1 MNPSACLF
9 REVKRTSLAT
19 AVLVFLLT
27 SGQATAQTTAPGDTE
42 PSRPA
47 DLQVASPDTTALD
60 PAELDAAFDAAHTLI
75 VSRVPVEAEVEWRRL
90 QGVLKSMSD
99 EPSARLGEAQRWRS
113 AALFYGQDVDAAL
126 TEADEAIAT
135 LRTAQDATAVN
146 LADAIEWKGQIHLL
160 RGRLSEARALF
171 EEARVVFASALPPS
185 DPEMFGIDAALAS
198 VDRRAGRYEDLVRR
212 MQPALAA
219 VQDSLPAAD
228 ATVMSARFQ
237 LASALAETGSRTE
250 ALAQYRRAYADSRAQ
265 RGLQDTFTVLAAESL
280 AMFELAQGNEFEAA
294 AMFEEALAQRQ
305 SGIGLP
311 FELAASWGMT
321 GLAALSLDRP
331 SEAETAFLN
340 SISGFEA
347 AVGPE
352 SRPVMTSLRHAASAA
367 AAQGDFAK
375 AIGYLDRALRVAS
388 VLNADPL
395 IVGQIKLGLAEYQS
409 DVALGEATATAEEA
423 VSALRSVR
431 PSTDFEV
438 MRAEV
443 TAGWVAA
450 RNGDIETGIQRVRDV
465 LPGLEIDL
473 SVKLAV
479 SGAPAPPR
487 DMRNAFGQAL
497 ETAFRADDI
506 ETGFRAAQ
514 ILIETDTARAAAA
527 AGARLGS
534 RSDALA
540 EALRDHQ
547 ENAARRQRL
556 DRAYSAA
563 IPSGDEAR
571 IADARTAVR
580 EAQVDYLASASRLER
595 DFPEVGSV
603 LGSDIVSVGEAQS
616 RLAPGEALVL
626 PLLTRDSL
634 YVFALTATTV
644 DWERTEIDRREISG
658 LVSRLRAADDPT
670 FGFRRDGVD
679 ALTPSRRTVSSFDRD
694 AALALYQAIFTPR
707 IGATTQGSDTLIFS
721 AGRDFAPVPWA
732 ALITEPAT
740 PERPAWLVRSVAVQV
755 APSVSALRREVVR
768 VDRADTLFAVGAAVF
783 GNAADGSALKS
794 LVDLPQA
801 RVELDALETAFPASR
816 VFRGREATE
825 TIVRTSD
832 LSDVDVLVFATH
844 GLMAGELP
852 GLSEP
857 ALAFSPGGS
866 TSDSDDGL
874 LTASEVTALKLDADW
889 VVLSAC
895 NSAAGDRPGA
905 AGFTG
910 LARAFLFAGGR
921 NVLVS
926 HWPVRDD
933 AAARMTVSTIQ
944 ASTAGQSPAQAL
956 RTAMLALMD
965 DPGVPNSAEPSVWAA
980 FAVVGS

>member
-1 MNPSACLF
+1 MTVA
-9 REVKRTSLAT
+9 
-19 AVLVFLLT
+19 
-27 SGQATAQTTAPGDTE
+27 GGTE
-42 PSRPA
+42 PSRSV
-47 DLQVASPDTTALD
+47 DLQVASPDTSPLD

-75 VSRVPVEAEVEWRRL
+75 VSRVPVEAEAEWRRL
-90 QGVLKSMSD
+90 QTVLKSMSD
-99 EPSARLGEAQRWRS
+99 QPSARLGEAQRWRS
-113 AALFYGQDVDAAL
+113 AALFYGQDVEAAL
-126 TEADEAIAT
+126 AEADEAIAT
-135 LRTAQDATAVN
+135 FRIAPDATAVS
-146 LADAIEWKGQIHLL
+146 LADAIEWKGQVHLL
-160 RGRLSEARALF
+160 RGRLNEARALF
-171 EEARVVFASALPPS
+171 EEARVIYSGALPPS
-185 DPEMFGIDAALAS
+185 DPEIFGIDAAIAS

-219 VQDSLPAAD
+219 VQDSLPVAD
-228 ATVMSARFQ
+228 GTVMSARLQ
-237 LASALAETGSRTE
+237 LASALAETGARTQ
-250 ALAQYRRAYADSRAQ
+250 ALAEYRRAYADSRAQ
-265 RGLQDTFTVLAAESL
+265 RGQSDNFTVVAAESL
-280 AMFELAQGNEFEAA
+280 AMFELAQGNEVEAA

-311 FELAASWGMT
+311 FELAASWGMN

-331 SEAETAFLN
+331 DEAETAFLN
-340 SISGFEA
+340 SISGFA
-347 AVGPE
+347 SAVGPD
-352 SRPVMTSLRHAASAA
+352 SRPVMTSLRNAASAA
-367 AAQGDFAK
+367 AARGDSAG
-375 AIGYLDRALRVAS
+375 AIVYLERALRIAD
-388 VLNADPL
+388 VLDADAL
-395 IVGQIKLGLAEYQS
+395 IVGQIKLGLTEYQS
-409 DVALGEATATAEEA
+409 DLSLDEATATAEEA
-423 VSALRSVR
+423 LLALRSVR
-431 PSTDFEV
+431 PSTDFDV

-450 RNGDIETGIQRVRDV
+450 RKGDVETGIQRVRDV
-465 LPGLEIDL
+465 MPGLETDL

-497 ETAFRADDI
+497 ETAFRANDV

-540 EALRDHQ
+540 EALRQHQ

-571 IADARTAVR
+571 IAAARAGAA
-580 EAQVDYLASASRLER
+580 EAQADYLASGARLDR

-603 LGSDIVSVGEAQS
+603 LGSDIVSVAEAQS

-644 DWERTEIDRREISG
+644 GWERTEIDRGDITG

-679 ALTPSRRTVSSFDRD
+679 ALTPSRRAVATFDRD
-694 AALALYQAIFTPR
+694 AAQALYRAVFTPA
-707 IGATTQGSDTLIFS
+707 IEATTEGRDTLIF
-721 AGRDFAPVPWA
+721 AAAREFAPVPWA
-732 ALITEPAT
+732 ALITEPGT

-768 VDRADTLFAVGAAVF
+768 VDRADTLFAAGAAVF
-783 GNAADGSALKS
+783 GDAADGSALKS

-801 RVELDALETAFPASR
+801 RAELDALEAAFASSR

-825 TIVRTSD
+825 TVVRTSD
-832 LSDVDVLVFATH
+832 LNDADVLVFATH

-857 ALAFSPGGS
+857 ALAFSPGRGS
-866 TSDSDDGL
+866 SDGDDGL

-933 AAARMTVSTIQ
+933 AAASMTVATIR
-944 ASTAGQSPAQAL
+944 ASVAGQSPAQAL

-965 DPGVPNSAEPSVWAA
+965 DPGVPNGADPSVWAA
-980 FAVVGS
+980 FTVVGS

>member
-1 MNPSACLF
+1 M
-9 REVKRTSLAT
+9 V
-19 AVLVFLLT
+19 
-27 SGQATAQTTAPGDTE
+27 
-42 PSRPA
+42 
-47 DLQVASPDTTALD
+47 
-60 PAELDAAFDAAHTLI
+60 
-75 VSRVPVEAEVEWRRL
+75 VSRVPVEAEAEWRRL
-90 QGVLKSMSD
+90 QGLLKTMNGQ
-99 EPSARLGEAQRWRS
+99 PSARLGEAQRWRS
-113 AALFYGQDVDAAL
+113 AALFYGQNIDAAL
-126 TEADEAIAT
+126 AEADEAIAT
-135 LRTAQDATAVN
+135 LRTAPDATVVG
-146 LADAIEWKGQIHLL
+146 LADAIEWKGQIYLL
-160 RGRLSEARALF
+160 RGRLNEARGVL
-171 EEARVVFASALPPS
+171 EEARGLLAGALPPS
-185 DPEMFGIDAALAS
+185 HPEMFGIDAAIAS

-219 VQDSLPAAD
+219 VQESLPVAD
-228 ATVMSARFQ
+228 GTVMSARLQ
-237 LASALAETGSRTE
+237 LASALAETGARPQ
-250 ALAQYRRAYADSRAQ
+250 ALAEYRRAYADSRAQ
-265 RGLQDTFTVLAAESL
+265 RGLSDTFTVLAAESL
-280 AMFELAQGNEFEAA
+280 GMFELAQGNEVEAA
-294 AMFEEALAQRQ
+294 AMFEQALAQRQ

-311 FELAASWGMT
+311 FELAASWGMN

-331 SEAETAFLN
+331 GEAEAAFLN
-340 SISGFEA
+340 SISGFES
-347 AVGPE
+347 AVGPD

-367 AAQGDFAK
+367 AARGDFAA
-375 AIGYLDRALRVAS
+375 AIAYLERALRI
-388 VLNADPL
+388 ADALDADAL

-409 DVALGEATATAEEA
+409 DLALGDATATVEEA
-423 VSALRSVR
+423 LSALRSVR
-431 PSTDFEV
+431 PSTDFDV

-443 TAGWVAA
+443 TAGWAAA
-450 RNGDIETGIQRVRDV
+450 RKGDVETGIRRVREV
-465 LPGLEIDL
+465 LPGLETDL

-497 ETAFRADDI
+497 ETAFRADDV

-527 AGARLGS
+527 AGTRLGS

-540 EALRDHQ
+540 EALRGHQ

-556 DRAYSAA
+556 DRNYSAA
-563 IPSGDEAR
+563 IPSGDEGR
-571 IADARTAVR
+571 IAAARAAV
-580 EAQVDYLASASRLER
+580 AQAQADYLASGARLDR

-603 LGSDIVSVGEAQS
+603 LGSDVVSVAEAQS

-644 DWERTEIDRREISG
+644 DWERTEIDRGDIAG
-658 LVSRLRAADDPT
+658 LVSRLRAGDDPT
-670 FGFRRDGVD
+670 FGSWRDGVD
-679 ALTPSRRTVSSFDRD
+679 ALTPARRTLAAFDRD
-694 AALALYQAIFTPR
+694 AAHALYRAIFTPA
-707 IGATTQGSDTLIFS
+707 IAATTEGSDTLIFA
-721 AGRDFAPVPWA
+721 AGREFAPVSWA
-732 ALITEPAT
+732 ALITGPGT
-740 PERPAWLVRSVAVQV
+740 PERPAWLVRSAAVQV
-755 APSVSALRREVVR
+755 APSVSALRREAVR
-768 VDRADTLFAVGAAVF
+768 VDRADTLFAAGAAVF
-783 GNAADGSALKS
+783 ADAADGSALKS

-801 RVELDALETAFPASR
+801 RVELDALEAAFPTSR

-825 TIVRTSD
+825 TVVRTSD
-832 LSDVDVLVFATH
+832 LIDVDVLVFATH

-852 GLSEP
+852 GLSEA
-857 ALAFSPGGS
+857 ALAFSPGGAP
-866 TSDSDDGL
+866 SDSDDGL

-933 AAARMTVSTIQ
+933 AAAMMTVATIR
-944 ASTAGQSPAQAL
+944 ASAAGQSPARAL

-965 DPGVPNSAEPSVWAA
+965 DPGVPNSADPSVWAA
-980 FAVVGS
+980 FTVVGS

>member
-1 MNPSACLF
+1 
-9 REVKRTSLAT
+9 V
-19 AVLVFLLT
+19 
-27 SGQATAQTTAPGDTE
+27 
-42 PSRPA
+42 
-47 DLQVASPDTTALD
+47 QVASSDTSPLD
-60 PAELDAAFDAAHTLI
+60 PAELDAAFKAAHAMPP
-75 VSRVPVEAEVEWRRL
+75 SRDPVKVEAEWRRL
-90 QGVLKSMSD
+90 QDLLKAMSD
-99 EPSARLGEAQRWRS
+99 QPSARLGEAQRWRS
-113 AALFYGQDVDAAL
+113 AALFHGGDVDAAL
-126 TEADEAIAT
+126 AEAEEAIAT
-135 LRTAQDATAVN
+135 FRAAQDAPAAN

-160 RGRLSEARALF
+160 RGRLGEARPLF
-171 EEARVVFASALPPS
+171 EEARAIYAAALSPS
-185 DPEMFGIDAALAS
+185 DPDLFEIDAAIAS
-198 VDRRAGRYEDLVRR
+198 VDRRAGRYEDQVRR

-219 VQDSLPAAD
+219 VRDTMPAGD
-228 ATVMSARFQ
+228 ASVLSARLQ
-237 LASALAETGSRTE
+237 LATGLAETGDRIA
-250 ALAQYRRAYADSRAQ
+250 ALAEYRRAYADSRAE
-265 RGLQDTFTVLAAESL
+265 RGLADTFTVLAAESL
-280 AMFELAQGNEFEAA
+280 GMFELAQGNEFEAA
-294 AMFEEALAQRQ
+294 AMFEDALAQRQ
-305 SGIGLP
+305 SGVGVP
-311 FELAASWGMT
+311 FELAASWGMS

-331 SEAETAFLN
+331 DEAESAFLN
-340 SISGFEA
+340 SISGFES
-347 AVGPE
+347 AVGPD

-367 AAQGDFAK
+367 AARGDFAA
-375 AIGYLDRALRVAS
+375 AIAYLERALRIAD
-388 VLNADPL
+388 VLDADAL
-395 IVGQIKLGLAEYQS
+395 IVGQIKLGLAEFQS
-409 DVALGEATATAEEA
+409 DLALGEATATVEEA
-423 VSALRSVR
+423 LSALRSVR
-431 PSTDFEV
+431 PSTDFDV

-450 RNGDIETGIQRVRDV
+450 RKGDVETGIQRVRGV
-465 LPGLEIDL
+465 LPSLETDL

-487 DMRNAFGQAL
+487 EMRNAFGQAL
-497 ETAFRADDI
+497 ETAFRADDV

-540 EALRDHQ
+540 EALRHHQ

-563 IPSGDEAR
+563 IPSGDEVRIIAAR
-571 IADARTAVR
+571 AAVA
-580 EAQVDYLASASRLER
+580 EAQADYLESGARLDR
-595 DFPEVGSV
+595 DFPEIGSV
-603 LGSDIVSVGEAQS
+603 FGSEIVSVAEAQS

-644 DWERTEIDRREISG
+644 DWERTGVDRRDLSG

-670 FGFRRDGVD
+670 FGFRRDGID
-679 ALTPSRRTVSSFDRD
+679 ALTPSRRTQASFDRD
-694 AALALYQAIFTPR
+694 AAHALYRAIFTPA
-707 IGATTQGSDTLIFS
+707 IETTTEGSDTLIFA
-721 AGRDFAPVPWA
+721 AGREFAPVSWA
-732 ALITEPAT
+732 ALITG
-740 PERPAWLVRSVAVQV
+740 PETSGRSAWLVRSAAVQV

-768 VDRADTLFAVGAAVF
+768 VDRADTLFAAGAAVF
-783 GNAADGSALKS
+783 GDAGDGSALKS

-801 RVELDALETAFPASR
+801 RVELDALEAAFPESR

-825 TIVRTSD
+825 TVVRTSD

-857 ALAFSPGGS
+857 ALAFSPGVAS
-866 TSDSDDGL
+866 SDGDDGL
-874 LTASEVTALKLDADW
+874 LTASEVTTLRLDADW

-933 AAARMTVSTIQ
+933 AAASMTVATIR
-944 ASTAGQSPAQAL
+944 ASVDGQSPAQAL

-965 DPGVPNSAEPSVWAA
+965 DPDLPNSADPSVWAA
-980 FAVVGS
+980 FTLVGS